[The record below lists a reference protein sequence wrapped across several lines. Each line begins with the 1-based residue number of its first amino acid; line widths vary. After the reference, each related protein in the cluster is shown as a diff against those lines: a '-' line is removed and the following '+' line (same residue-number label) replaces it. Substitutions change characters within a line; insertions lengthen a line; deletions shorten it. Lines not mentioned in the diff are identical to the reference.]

1 MSLLPY
7 HKGNKT
13 NFINLLFTLTHFI
26 RIHHSCHDTK
36 PLPRFKIG
44 HIVKKITYLCKICVQ
59 VSGRC
64 YSRLQTK
71 TSPNCRAR
79 NFIAYG
85 KGQYA
90 GIVPLV

>member
-1 MSLLPY
+1 MVSLFFCFVPVD
-7 HKGNKT
+7 K
-13 NFINLLFTLTHFI
+13 HFI
-26 RIHHSCHDTK
+26 LIHHCRHDTE
-36 PLPRFKIG
+36 PLRRFKMG
-44 HIVKKITYLCKICVQ
+44 HIVKKNTYICKICVQ

-71 TSPNCRAR
+71 TSPNCRDR
-79 NFIAYG
+79 NFIVYD

>member
-1 MSLLPY
+1 MKQIHYYGESVFC
-7 HKGNKT
+7 
-13 NFINLLFTLTHFI
+13 FIPVAKHFI
-26 RIHHSCHDTK
+26 RINHSRHDTE
-36 PLPRFKIG
+36 PLPKFKMD
-44 HIVKKITYLCKICVQ
+44 HIVKKNTYICKICMQ

-71 TSPNCRAR
+71 TSPNCRDR
-79 NFIAYG
+79 NFIVYG

>member
-1 MSLLPY
+1 MKQIHYYGESVFC
-7 HKGNKT
+7 
-13 NFINLLFTLTHFI
+13 FIPAGKHFI
-26 RIHHSCHDTK
+26 RIPYSRHDTE
-36 PLPRFKIG
+36 PLPKFKMD
-44 HIVKKITYLCKICVQ
+44 HIVKKNTYICKICVQ

-71 TSPNCRAR
+71 TSPNFRAR
-79 NFIAYG
+79 NFIVYG

>member
-1 MSLLPY
+1 MVSLFFCFSLLVTTLRTFIT
-7 HKGNKT
+7 GN
-13 NFINLLFTLTHFI
+13 
-26 RIHHSCHDTK
+26 HDMGS
-36 PLPRFKIG
+36 LSRFKMG
-44 HIVKKITYLCKICVQ
+44 HIVKKITYICKICVQ

>member
-1 MSLLPY
+1 MPLIGSNLP
-7 HKGNKT
+7 HSVVEEGIIHRV
-13 NFINLLFTLTHFI
+13 FPLTL
-26 RIHHSCHDTK
+26 K
-36 PLPRFKIG
+36 MG
-44 HIVKKITYLCKICVQ
+44 HIVKKITYICKICVQ
-59 VSGRC
+59 VSGSC